1 MTIESCVIRE
11 LSVNQITGHMYI
23 LRSSLLVRLWFVNRM
38 YVVCKIQVTSPFR
51 RPLVSSMIRTRE
63 SWPCD
68 KKGPMSDPNTKVTQI
83 WQEELEECRLAWLIR
98 CIIKKSSSRYP
109 VLYYVCPLQASIR
122 AILPIR
128 QGSTAEILSRTKG
141 YMYQSYLQD
150 FQTALRFWSNRK
162 PSQPFD
168 SK

>member
-1 MTIESCVIRE
+1 MTIESCLIRE

-68 KKGPMSDPNTKVTQI
+68 KKGPMSDPTQ
-83 WQEELEECRLAWLIR
+83 
-98 CIIKKSSSRYP
+98 KSHKFDKRNW
-109 VLYYVCPLQASIR
+109 
-122 AILPIR
+122 
-128 QGSTAEILSRTKG
+128 KN
-141 YMYQSYLQD
+141 
-150 FQTALRFWSNRK
+150 TALL
-162 PSQPFD
+162 D
-168 SK
+168 